1 MLNAHTEEVS
11 ITAEEAKDLMLS
23 ARALSFFGAVIF
35 FCVMISLTMRFFLIR
50 LRRFEV
56 DVDSFDDQSLQT
68 NPNHV
73 LILSARSEIA
83 PNGTSIQDANREPLV
98 GNPEEMQRPA
108 RALIEVLNEMT
119 REEVELVSP
128 DSHRLRRFAKAPM
141 LLVIAGAALC
151 SGVTVALLKLLGELL
166 LSGEVTTDL
175 LLAGLVALGAL
186 LSAAQQLHTLNTA
199 MKYYDQLEVMPI
211 Y

>member
-1 MLNAHTEEVS
+1 
-11 ITAEEAKDLMLS
+11 
-23 ARALSFFGAVIF
+23 
-35 FCVMISLTMRFFLIR
+35 MRFFLIR

-128 DSHRLRRFAKAPM
+128 GSHRLRRFAKAPM